1 MSTHPQNTPH
11 SQDQFPDQNDQQ
23 NQHSQQNDSQGTPRR
38 ASRLKAPIKPKAYRP
53 EQQKKAPLDPLVR
66 LRITVRAAIL
76 LIVAALFF
84 TFGAS
89 AFVLSPMPY
98 FLGLFVFAVL
108 GIGLNITAIVRT
120 VTARGPWVFYVAAS
134 LSIIYGFVTL
144 LGGIGMATM
153 PGAQEYRQCRA
164 AALTQTDVRSCD
176 QTFQERMN
184 NLSGFSAS
192 PVSGSVS
199 GSASTASH

>member
-76 LIVAALFF
+76 LIVAALF